1 MADAKERVGVG
12 DPWAVGIAAR
22 VVVLLAFVAAFA
34 VPFDVLPII
43 AAISQPNG
51 AVEASSEES
60 ASGLQVF
67 TIAERTPTPEPVLAT
82 PTPSVPH
89 VGVIAGHAGNDSGA
103 LCPDGLQEV
112 EINAEIARR
121 TVEILQLRGWR
132 VDLLEEFDDRLE
144 GYDADALISIHAD
157 SCAYPGKSGFKVA
170 SAESSYVPEAEH
182 ELVRCVSQFYHEE
195 TGLPFDS
202 NTITYDMTRY
212 HAYYE
217 IHEDTPAAIIEVGF
231 MLDDRELL
239 TERPDV
245 VAQGIADG
253 MICFVEGEEN
263 VP

>member
-1 MADAKERVGVG
+1 MADSKERRGVE

-22 VVVLLAFVAAFA
+22 VVVLLAFVAAVT

-43 AAISQPNG
+43 AAINRSEVVETPATGSAGQQVYPLSSPTLTPN
-51 AVEASSEES
+51 
-60 ASGLQVF
+60 
-67 TIAERTPTPEPVLAT
+67 PVAIE

-89 VGVIAGHAGNDSGA
+89 VGIIAGHAGNDSGA
-103 LCPDGLQEV
+103 ICPDGLQEV

-132 VDLLEEFDDRLE
+132 VDLMEEFDSRLP
-144 GYDADALISIHAD
+144 GYRADALLSIHAD
-157 SCAYPGKSGFKVA
+157 SCAYPGKTGFKVTR
-170 SAESSYVPEAEH
+170 AESSYIPGAEDV
-182 ELVRCVSQFYHEE
+182 LVNCVSRYYHAE
-195 TGLPFDS
+195 TGLPFDAD
-202 NTITYDMTRY
+202 TITYDMTRY

-239 TERPDV
+239 IEHPDT
-245 VAQGIADG
+245 VAKGIVDG
-253 MICFVEGEEN
+253 LICFVEGEGA

>member
-1 MADAKERVGVG
+1 MADSKQRSGVK

-22 VVVLLAFVAAFA
+22 VVVLLAFVAALA
-34 VPFDVLPII
+34 VPLDVLPII
-43 AAISQPNG
+43 AAMGRQAEGGVVSTG
-51 AVEASSEES
+51 GSSGQQIIPLPS
-60 ASGLQVF
+60 P
-67 TIAERTPTPEPVLAT
+67 TPTSDPIAVD